1 MHLEAP
7 LTVREPDR
15 AEVLRTALQFRSTV
29 YDAVYITLAL
39 SADLQLLTAERTTT
53 PWVVKL
59 GRRIE
64 SVR

>member
-1 MHLEAP
+1 MVP
-7 LTVREPDR
+7 TGIDR
-15 AEVLRTALQFRSTV
+15 DRSAVLAHASTA
-29 YDAVYITLAL
+29 YDAVYIALAL
-39 SADLQLLTAERTTT
+39 GADLPLLTAERTTT